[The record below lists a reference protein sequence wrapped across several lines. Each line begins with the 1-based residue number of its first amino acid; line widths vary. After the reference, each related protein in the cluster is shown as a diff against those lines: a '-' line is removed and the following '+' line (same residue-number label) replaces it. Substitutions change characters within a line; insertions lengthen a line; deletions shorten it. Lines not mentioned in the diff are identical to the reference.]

1 AARTPGTPS
10 ARSPLGPLM
19 LNVPGRHNL
28 QNALA
33 AVSLACDRG
42 LPFARIASGLAEF
55 RGVERRFEV
64 RGEPRGILVIDDYG
78 HHPTEIAAVLAAART
93 LGRRI
98 IVAFQPHRF
107 SRTAALKHAFG
118 PSLAEAD
125 HLVLT
130 DIYAAG
136 EDPIPGVTIDSLAAA
151 IRGQTQRAVDV
162 VPALKDV
169 APALARIARPGDM

>member
-1 AARTPGTPS
+1 
-10 ARSPLGPLM
+10 
-19 LNVPGRHNL
+19 V
-28 QNALA
+28 
-33 AVSLACDRG
+33 
-42 LPFARIASGLAEF
+42 
-55 RGVERRFEV
+55 
-64 RGEPRGILVIDDYG
+64 LVIDDYG

-107 SRTAALKHAFG
+107 SRTAALKDAFG

-169 APALARIARPGDM
+169 APALARIARPGDMVITLGAGSISSVGEPLIELLSQADRSSADGKEPR